1 MRQSERRLRRIVD
14 AGVPFAN
21 RAEELFQRLLDRS
34 PKSEKSILCEGHG
47 DYSRNQILLSERRT
61 VTCDWDGYDSAD
73 PCRDAA
79 RFIVCLGRLALTELG
94 SIRKLDSTSETFRKA
109 SLAGDGRRMA
119 DQAFYKAALHLQEAK
134 RDVVSQAP
142 RRLERAEILL
152 DEGLRELA
160 GYEDGN

>member
-1 MRQSERRLRRIVD
+1 MPLLVAI
-14 AGVPFAN
+14 AGIGSKDF
-21 RAEELFQRLLDRS
+21 R
-34 PKSEKSILCEGHG
+34 
-47 DYSRNQILLSERRT
+47 Y
-61 VTCDWDGYDSAD
+61 SAD

-79 RFIVCLGRLALTELG
+79 RFIVCLGRLALTKLG

-142 RRLERAEILL
+142 RRLESRRRRGE
-152 DEGLRELA
+152 RS
-160 GYEDGN
+160 

>member
-1 MRQSERRLRRIVD
+1 
-14 AGVPFAN
+14 
-21 RAEELFQRLLDRS
+21 
-34 PKSEKSILCEGHG
+34 
-47 DYSRNQILLSERRT
+47 
-61 VTCDWDGYDSAD
+61 
-73 PCRDAA
+73 
-79 RFIVCLGRLALTELG
+79 
-94 SIRKLDSTSETFRKA
+94 
-109 SLAGDGRRMA
+109 MA